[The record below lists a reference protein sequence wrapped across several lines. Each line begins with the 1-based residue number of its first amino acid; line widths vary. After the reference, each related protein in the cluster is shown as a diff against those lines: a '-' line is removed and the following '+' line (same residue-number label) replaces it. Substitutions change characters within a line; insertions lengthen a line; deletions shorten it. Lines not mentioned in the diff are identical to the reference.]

1 VKLLER
7 QPEIA
12 PAPRPEPPLAETRPE
27 EPVDPGAPT
36 CRSCGATM
44 APDQDWCLACGTAT
58 GRLGA
63 RPGSRSAMTVLGLTG
78 LLVAGAVAA
87 SYAALRED
95 RTVPGRPAAATQ
107 QVAQA
112 PPATTAPPPSTA
124 TTTPPASTT
133 TSPSSGSTTGSSK
146 LPKVEVPTNASP
158 APAPTPSPAPRTTT
172 TAPSA
177 TPPRTPRTTRT
188 PTPTQSAP
196 TPTPT
201 PTPPSNGGG
210 GSQTTTPGSGQ
221 STTPAP
227 AAPTALDLD
236 ARAASVYDPYHRAT
250 AIGVPGKA
258 LDGDGSTS
266 WYADTPPGAQ
276 QVGLGFVVSLG
287 QSRGIRSVDITTPT
301 PGFRVE
307 VYATDEATP
316 PPTILD
322 TRWAHI
328 TDKGD
333 VGNDGKTHI
342 VLGAGTSKYQTLLLW
357 ITKPPSEGAR
367 VRISELKVFG

>member
-1 VKLLER
+1 
-7 QPEIA
+7 
-12 PAPRPEPPLAETRPE
+12 
-27 EPVDPGAPT
+27 
-36 CRSCGATM
+36 M
-44 APDQDWCLACGTAT
+44 APEQDWCLACGMAA

-63 RPGSRSAMTVLGLTG
+63 RPGSRSALTVLGLTG
-78 LLVAGAVAA
+78 LLLAGAVAA

-95 RTVPGRPAAATQ
+95 RTVPGRPAAAAE
-107 QVAQA
+107 VAQA
-112 PPATTAPPPSTA
+112 PPPATTAPPSTA
-124 TTTPPASTT
+124 TTPPPASTT
-133 TSPSSGSTTGSSK
+133 TRPSSGSTTGSSR
-146 LPKVEVPTNASP
+146 LPKVKVPTSSSPPP
-158 APAPTPSPAPRTTT
+158 APSTSSTPIPAPSPPVT
-172 TAPSA
+172 S
-177 TPPRTPRTTRT
+177 TPRTSR
-188 PTPTQSAP
+188 

-201 PTPPSNGGG
+201 PTRSTPTPAPTPPSSGGG
-210 GSQTTTPGSGQ
+210 GSQTTTPGAGQ
-221 STTPAP
+221 TTTPAP
-227 AAPTALDLD
+227 TAPTAIDLD
-236 ARAASVYDPYHRAT
+236 ASAASVYDPYRRAI

-266 WYADTPPGAQ
+266 WYADTPPGSQ

-307 VYATDEATP
+307 VYATDEAAP

-328 TDKGD
+328 TDKSN
-333 VGNDGKTHI
+333 VGEGGKTHI

-357 ITKPPSEGAR
+357 ITKPPTDGAR